1 MAHQP
6 LGGRPVEVVR
16 GSNEP
21 FPTADLKARGPMETK
36 KPAEKVSNDGYRLTK
51 LPPGAECRRHRYTH
65 IIYCTEH

>member
-21 FPTADLKARGPMETK
+21 FPTADLKARIRERHSFVEQK
-36 KPAEKVSNDGYRLTK
+36 LLT
-51 LPPGAECRRHRYTH
+51 A
-65 IIYCTEH
+65 IIDQRNCS